1 MSIVSIP
8 RACVIGHP
16 IAHSRSP
23 LIHNHWLATLGIPG
37 HYDLQDVAPEEF
49 AAFLAQLTAR
59 GYVGANVTVPHK
71 EAAFRRVARR
81 DAAAEAIGAVNTLWF
96 ENGALVGGNSD
107 AHGFVTNL
115 DQSAPGWVVPQGRAV
130 VLGAGG
136 AAHSATY
143 ALLRRGMTVAVVN
156 RTREHAQSLATY
168 FGAGVDVH
176 DVGELPR
183 LLPAADLLVNCTSCG
198 MEGKPPLAI
207 DIHALKAGAVVC
219 DMVYV
224 PLETALLADAR
235 GRGHRTVDGL
245 GMLLHQAGFGFE
257 KWFGVRPAVT
267 PELRALVEADI
278 RGRAKGSA

>member
-37 HYDLQDVAPEEF
+37 HYDLQDVAPKDF
-49 AAFLAQLTAR
+49 ATFLAQLPTR
-59 GYVGANVTVPHK
+59 GYVGGNVTVPHK
-71 EAAFRRVARR
+71 EAAFERVARR
-81 DAAAEAIGAVNTLWF
+81 DAAAQAIGAVNTLWF
-96 ENGALVGGNSD
+96 ESGVLVGGNSD

-115 DQSAPGWVVPQGRAV
+115 DQTMPGWVVPRGRTV
-130 VLGAGG
+130 ILGAGG

-143 ALLRRGMTVAVVN
+143 ALLQRGMAVVVVN
-156 RTREHAQSLATY
+156 RTRGHAQSLAQY
-168 FGAGVDVH
+168 FGAQVEVHGVDA
-176 DVGELPR
+176 LPR

-207 DIHALKAGAVVC
+207 DLGPLRPGAIVC

-224 PLETALLADAR
+224 PLETPLLADAR
-235 GRGHRTVDGL
+235 RRGHRTVDGL
-245 GMLLHQAGFGFE
+245 GMLLHQAGFGFA
-257 KWFGVRPAVT
+257 KWFGVKPTVT

-278 RGRAKGSA
+278 RGPAQGAA